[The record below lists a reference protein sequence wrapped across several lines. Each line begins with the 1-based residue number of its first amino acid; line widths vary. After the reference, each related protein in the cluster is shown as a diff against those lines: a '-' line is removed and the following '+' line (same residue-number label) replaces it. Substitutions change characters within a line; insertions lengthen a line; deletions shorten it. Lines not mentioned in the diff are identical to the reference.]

1 MDTVTGKFA
10 PASTHDVA
18 DLVRAQ
24 PFCWIVGVGSEAGAI
39 SAPLLVRCSTDGRII
54 GFEGHF
60 ARSNPHVARLQAD
73 PRALILCQGP
83 HSYISSSWMQ
93 NRDWGPTWNFA
104 QAQFRVTL
112 EFSEQADA
120 VEGHLRELVDV
131 MEAGRPAAW
140 SADEMG
146 VRFHGVARGVIGFR
160 AVVDHE
166 ESRFKLAQDEGDGP
180 YADILQG
187 LEAQGARDLL
197 TWTRR
202 LNLDR

>member
-10 PASTHDVA
+10 PRSTHDVA
-18 DLVRAQ
+18 DLIRAQ
-24 PFCWIVGVGSEAGAI
+24 PFCWIVGIGGEAGAI
-39 SAPLLVRCSTDGRII
+39 SAPLLVRCGQDDGVI

-60 ARSNPHVARLQAD
+60 ARSNPHVAALRAT

-83 HSYISSSWMQ
+83 HGYISSSWMQ

-112 EFSEQADA
+112 QFFEEADA
-120 VEGHLRELVDV
+120 VEAHLRELVDV

-140 SADEMG
+140 SAEEMG
-146 VRFHGVARGVIGFR
+146 ARFHGVARGVIGFR
-160 AVVDHE
+160 AVVLHE

-180 YADILQG
+180 YADILRG
-187 LEAQGARDLL
+187 LEAQGSQDLL

-202 LNLDR
+202 QNPDR

>member
-1 MDTVTGKFA
+1 MDTVTSKFA
-10 PASTHDVA
+10 PRSIKDVA

-24 PFCWIVGVGSEAGAI
+24 PFCWVVGIGNEAGAI
-39 SAPLLVRCSTDGRII
+39 SAPLLVRCGGDGAII

-60 ARSNPHVARLQAD
+60 ARSNPHVAALQAD

-104 QAQFRVTL
+104 QAQFRVAL
-112 EFSEQADA
+112 EFFDQADA
-120 VEGHLRELVDV
+120 VEAHLRELVDV

-146 VRFHGVARGVIGFR
+146 ERFHGVARGVIGFR
-160 AVVDHE
+160 AVVLHE
-166 ESRFKLAQDEGDGP
+166 ESRFKLAQDEGAGP
-180 YADILQG
+180 YADILRG
-187 LEAQGARDLL
+187 LEAQGAVDLL
-197 TWTRR
+197 GWTHR
-202 LNLDR
+202 LNPDR